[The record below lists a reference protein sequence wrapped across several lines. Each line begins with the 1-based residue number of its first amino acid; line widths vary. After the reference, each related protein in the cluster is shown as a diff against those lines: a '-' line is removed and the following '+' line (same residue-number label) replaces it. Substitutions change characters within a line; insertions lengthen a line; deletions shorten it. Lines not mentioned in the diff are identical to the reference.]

1 MENKVAI
8 IGIIVENTDSAEK
21 LNGILHEYAKCLIG
35 RMGIPYHKKN
45 INIISIAVDA
55 PQDAINALSG
65 KIDKLDGVS
74 AQVVYSK

>member
-8 IGIIVENTDSAEK
+8 IGIIVENTKSVEN
-21 LNGILHEYAKCLIG
+21 LNGILHEYAQYLLG

-45 INIISIAVDA
+45 INIISIAIDA
-55 PQDAINALSG
+55 PNDKISALSE
-65 KIDKLDGVS
+65 KISKLDGVN